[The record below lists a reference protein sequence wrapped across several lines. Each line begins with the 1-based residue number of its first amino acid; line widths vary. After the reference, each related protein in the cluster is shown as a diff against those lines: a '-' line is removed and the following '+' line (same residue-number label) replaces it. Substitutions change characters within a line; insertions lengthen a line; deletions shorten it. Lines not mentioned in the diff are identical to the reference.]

1 MFLVYLGLGSNIG
14 DRFSFLSKA
23 IKELEKIV
31 LIKSISSVY
40 ETEPWGVENQ
50 NRYLNVVLGIE
61 TMLYPLELLEKL
73 QQTESKLGRKKIT
86 HMEPRTMDI
95 DILLYHGW
103 SFENNIVSIPHPEL
117 ERRRFVLEPLSEIAP
132 MAVHPI
138 LGKTM
143 ISLLRHCRDRNLV
156 MRTPY
161 TLKEILK

>member
-14 DRFSFLSKA
+14 DRFGFLGKA

-31 LIKSISSVY
+31 VVKSISSVY

-50 NRYLNVVLGIE
+50 NRFLNVALEIE
-61 TMLYPLELLEKL
+61 TGLFPLELLSKL
-73 QQTESKLGRKKIT
+73 QQTESKLGRKIKS
-86 HMEPRTMDI
+86 HMDPRTMDI
-95 DILLYHGW
+95 DILMYHGW
-103 SFENNIVSIPHPEL
+103 SFENNLLSIPHPEL

-161 TLKEILK
+161 TLKEIIK

>member
-23 IKELEKIV
+23 VKELEKIV
-31 LIKSISSVY
+31 VVKSISSVY
-40 ETEPWGVENQ
+40 ETEPWGAENQ
-50 NRYLNVVLGIE
+50 NRYLNVALEIE
-61 TMLYPLELLEKL
+61 TGLYPLELLEKL
-73 QQTESKLGRKKIT
+73 QLTESKLGRKKLS

-103 SFENNIVSIPHPEL
+103 SFENNLLSIPHPEL

-161 TLKEILK
+161 TLKEIIK

>member
-23 IKELEKIV
+23 VKELEKIV
-31 LIKSISSVY
+31 VVKSISSVY
-40 ETEPWGVENQ
+40 EAEPWGVQNQ
-50 NRYLNVVLGIE
+50 NRYLNVVLEIE
-61 TMLYPLELLEKL
+61 TGLYPLELFEKL
-73 QQTESKLGRKKIT
+73 QQTESKLGRKKLS

-103 SFENNIVSIPHPEL
+103 SFENNLLSIPHPEL

-161 TLKEILK
+161 TLKEIIK

>member
-73 QQTESKLGRKKIT
+73 QQTESKLGRKKKT

-161 TLKEILK
+161 TLNEILK